1 MKIQIWG
8 LFLVMV
14 VLMACGR
21 SGESN
26 YSEEM
31 DRIDL
36 DADYSQMDGPIV
48 EAHSLMGAGLVRPDF
63 DEETTTQLT
72 KYLREAVEN
81 YHENPND
88 VESIIWIGRR
98 TAYLWRYQD
107 AILVFTDGISEYP
120 NDPRLYRHRGHRYIT
135 VREFNNAV
143 DDLTKASELI
153 ADIKDEIEP
162 DGAPN
167 EANIPVSTLYFNIYY
182 HLGLAHY
189 LLEELSD
196 AAKTFEMSLAVSK
209 NNDTMVS
216 SIDWLYITYRRM
228 GEHSKARALLS
239 RVDRDTKVLES
250 QSYLRRLLMYK
261 GLEKPENLLHDVNAN
276 PLDLV
281 TQGYGVAMWYLHE
294 GDHQK
299 AMQILKDIIETN
311 YWAAFGYIAA
321 EADLARF
328 QALSL

>member
-1 MKIQIWG
+1 MKIQILG

-14 VLMACGR
+14 VLIACGR
-21 SGESN
+21 SGGSN

-31 DRIDL
+31 DRIDSNG
-36 DADYSQMDGPIV
+36 DYSYSGGPIV

-63 DEETTTQLT
+63 DEETTAQLT
-72 KYLREAVEN
+72 NNLREAVEN
-81 YHENPND
+81 YHENPDD
-88 VESIIWIGRR
+88 VESIIWVGRR

-107 AILVFTDGISEYP
+107 AILVFSDGISEYP
-120 NDPRLYRHRGHRYIT
+120 DDPRLYRHRGHRYIT

-143 DDLTKASELI
+143 DDLTKATELI
-153 ADIKDEIEP
+153 ANIADEIEP

-167 EANIPVSTLYFNIYY
+167 EANIPVTTLYFNIYY

-189 LLEELSD
+189 LLEEFSD
-196 AAKTFEMSLAVSK
+196 AAKAFEMSLAVSK

-228 GEHSKARALLS
+228 GEHSKAKALLS
-239 RVDRDTKVLES
+239 RVDRNTKVLES

-261 GLEKPENLLHDVNAN
+261 GLEKPENLLGDTDAN

-281 TQGYGVAMWYLHE
+281 TQGYGVAMWYMHE

-299 AMQILKDIIETN
+299 AIQILEDIIETN

>member
-196 AAKTFEMSLAVSK
+196 AAKAFEMSLAVSK

>member
-1 MKIQIWG
+1 MKNTFWG
-8 LFLVMV
+8 LFLSLV
-14 VLMACGR
+14 VLFACGR
-21 SGESN
+21 SEEST

-31 DRIDL
+31 DRIDSNGN
-36 DADYSQMDGPIV
+36 YSPLDGPIV

-63 DEETTTQLT
+63 DEETATQLNI
-72 KYLREAVEN
+72 YLREAVEN
-81 YHENPND
+81 YHVNPND
-88 VESIIWIGRR
+88 VESIIWVGRR

-107 AILVFTDGISEYP
+107 AILVFSDGISEYP

-143 DDLTKASELI
+143 NDLTKAVELV

-167 EANIPVSTLYFNIYY
+167 EANIPVTTLYFNIYY

-189 LLEELSD
+189 LLEEFSD
-196 AAKTFEMSLAVSK
+196 AAKAFEKSLEVSK

-228 GEHSKARALLS
+228 GDHNRAETLLS
-239 RVDRDTKVLES
+239 RIDRNVEVVES

-261 GLEKPENLLHDVNAN
+261 GVEKPQNLLDDVNAN

-294 GDHQK
+294 GDTQK
-299 AMQILKDIIETN
+299 AMQILEEIIETN